1 MRTFIGTALLSAL
14 FLLWYPYDAVDWSVS
29 LFNGLIVVYWMF
41 FYKRYTYLP
50 MLGMVGTLIG
60 LIMAFGVVDVSLL
73 TDTEMVRQMVGSVI
87 SGIGVSITTTLTA
100 VLLWLVKKKK
110 NG

>member
-1 MRTFIGTALLSAL
+1 
-14 FLLWYPYDAVDWSVS
+14 
-29 LFNGLIVVYWMF
+29 
-41 FYKRYTYLP
+41 

-60 LIMAFGVVDVSLL
+60 LIMAFGVVDINIL

-100 VLLWLVKKKK
+100 VLLWLVEDWKHE
-110 NG
+110 G